1 VFFASQA
8 FVTALLVTLLVAGV
22 NLLRTRFHKVDATA
36 LAICVVISTLINWL
50 LVWAVLYGARPILVG
65 PLGGYIWILL
75 PLFAAW
81 AVFALGDLI
90 LSNVGDRR
98 LSLGTGLVL
107 VPLVMLSM
115 AIFWGCKTHVVNQGA
130 ATHLASL
137 LVVEEQP
144 ADAYPDTDTN
154 HMVLVPEDTAI
165 FKASQVIASGSDES
179 GRNLGSVYEVG
190 EPVLQSVR
198 DHLYWIADLEFA
210 GWRVWMQTGQ
220 VVPGY
225 IAVDAEDPDAQAQL
239 HLGFAMKYV
248 PSAYHGNK
256 LERHLYTSGFQRVNV
271 DDITIE
277 IDDEWRPWYT
287 ASLNKPQ
294 VGTQGNVPFAMI
306 VVDPATGEAV
316 RYGLDETPAWIDR
329 VYSAHT
335 VRDMVNWWGNYAD
348 SNWKL
353 IGRTKANRF
362 QVVGDPVLVYTKGG
376 HPDWQVVISSLN
388 DDNSITGV
396 MLVNGRTGKARL
408 FPSLAGTPIPEDVLH
423 TFQNARDTIKNFR
436 PRHLSM
442 HLIFG
447 EPTWVVSYI
456 TPAHDGDDT
465 PGEPFQGIGLLP
477 ARDVNGSNVV
487 FAKTKEAAFAQYLT
501 VLAHQSSTDA
511 PSEKRAVE
519 ETSGTV
525 REVVQ
530 QIEEGNTFYLIWLNE
545 DAAHVFRA
553 ARNVS
558 VELPFVKPGDTVTV
572 QYIDVGEVVVN
583 VARFNDL
590 AVPFVP

>member
-1 VFFASQA
+1 MPEPYKKIALPLGV
-8 FVTALLVTLLVAGV
+8 VTLALLVGALFWRPAILTSRGAIQEIKQTEMTFETTKLRKYEGKMAVAREVVKEHPAAHQVVHLANNRESARTEGLLNMVE
-22 NLLRTRFHKVDATA
+22 L
-36 LAICVVISTLINWL
+36 
-50 LVWAVLYGARPILVG
+50 
-65 PLGGYIWILL
+65 
-75 PLFAAW
+75 
-81 AVFALGDLI
+81 ALGDNRKQYLFFP
-90 LSNVGDRR
+90 GD
-98 LSLGTGLVL
+98 
-107 VPLVMLSM
+107 
-115 AIFWGCKTHVVNQGA
+115 IN
-130 ATHLASL
+130 
-137 LVVEEQP
+137 
-144 ADAYPDTDTN
+144 Y
-154 HMVLVPEDTAI
+154 
-165 FKASQVIASGSDES
+165 
-179 GRNLGSVYEVG
+179 
-190 EPVLQSVR
+190 
-198 DHLYWIADLEFA
+198 
-210 GWRVWMQTGQ
+210 
-220 VVPGY
+220 
-225 IAVDAEDPDAQAQL
+225 
-239 HLGFAMKYV
+239 
-248 PSAYHGNK
+248 
-256 LERHLYTSGFQRVNV
+256 
-271 DDITIE
+271 
-277 IDDEWRPWYT
+277 
-287 ASLNKPQ
+287 
-294 VGTQGNVPFAMI
+294 
-306 VVDPATGEAV
+306 VDPATGEAV